1 MNRRLEGW
9 RLGLAVLVPAIILA
23 AAIWFLL
30 QALSGDDNTAVDTSN
45 LVPTST
51 PVPTVPAQ
59 SAELEEPTP
68 VPSPTP
74 LQLPT
79 PLPLPS
85 AEPTEVAAEPT
96 VAPTAA
102 PAPTSAPSQPSQP
115 SQPAGPTPTPTV
127 DASILVV
134 SCSGASFPISVAVD
148 EAIPQLTASVTPA
161 EAAANL
167 QFLWNFG
174 NNTVAG
180 APNSGTVM
188 YSAEGSYTIALAATD
203 RTTQEVTNVTCG
215 TVNVG
220 TTSGGGSTG
229 NQALTVSCQVRP
241 NDANVKWED
250 AETSDIMRVTVSWTP
265 ADTPLQLQYEFPI
278 PAPIVFSNDA
288 TSPDSLTFSF
298 SNKSA
303 VAKIFWR
310 DTASGDTGRTSC
322 PAFTDPPAASATAT
336 PTPTPTSSY
345 SNP

>member
-9 RLGLAVLVPAIILA
+9 RLGLAVLVPALILA

-30 QALSGDDNTAVDTSN
+30 QAVSGDDNTALDTSN

-51 PVPTVPAQ
+51 PVATSVPE
-59 SAELEEPTP
+59 SAEVASPTP

-74 LQLPT
+74 LELPT

-96 VAPTAA
+96 AAPTTA

-127 DASILVV
+127 DPSILVV
-134 SCSGASFPISVAVD
+134 TCSGASFPISVDVD
-148 EAIPQLTASVTPA
+148 EAIPQLLAVVTPA
-161 EAAANL
+161 EAASNL

-180 APNSGTVM
+180 APNSGNVT
-188 YSAEGSYTIALAATD
+188 YSSEGTYTITLAATD

-241 NDANVKWED
+241 AAAGVKWED
-250 AETSDIMRVTVSWTP
+250 ATVFDQMRVTVSWTP
-265 ADTPLQLQYEFPI
+265 ADTVLDLQYEFPI
-278 PAPIVFSNDA
+278 PEPIIFSNEASSGDNQTYIFTNQA
-288 TSPDSLTFSF
+288 
-298 SNKSA
+298 A
-303 VAKIFWR
+303 VARIFWR
-310 DTASGDTGRTSC
+310 NQATGDTGRTSC
-322 PAFTDPPAASATAT
+322 PAFSDPPTLVT
-336 PTPTPTSSY
+336 PVPTTY

>member
-9 RLGLAVLVPAIILA
+9 RLGIAVLLPALILA

-30 QALSGDDNTAVDTSN
+30 QALSGDDNTALDTSN

-51 PVPTVPAQ
+51 PVPTVAQQ
-59 SAELEEPTP
+59 SAAVVSPTP

-74 LQLPT
+74 LALPT
-79 PLPLPS
+79 PVPLPS

-96 VAPTAA
+96 AVPTTA

-134 SCSGASFPISVAVD
+134 TCSGATFPISVGVN
-148 EAIPQLTASVTPA
+148 EAIPQLEASVTPA
-161 EAAANL
+161 EAVSNL

-180 APNSGTVM
+180 ARNSGSVM
-188 YSAEGSYTIALAATD
+188 YSAEGTYTVTLAATD
-203 RTTQEVTNVTCG
+203 RTSQQVTNVTCG

-220 TTSGGGSTG
+220 TSSGGGSS
-229 NQALTVSCQVRP
+229 NAPLTVSCQVRP
-241 NDANVKWED
+241 ANANIEWED
-250 AETSDIMRVTVSWTP
+250 ATLADQMRVTVSWTP
-265 ADTPLQLQYEFPI
+265 NDTVLNLQYEFPI
-278 PAPIVFSNDA
+278 PEPIIFSNEASSGDNQ
-288 TSPDSLTFSF
+288 TYRFPNRSS
-298 SNKSA
+298 

-310 DTASGDTGRTSC
+310 NQATGDTGRTSC
-322 PAFTDPPAASATAT
+322 EAFTDPPSTYNQ
-336 PTPTPTSSY
+336 P
-345 SNP
+345 

>member
-9 RLGLAVLVPAIILA
+9 RLALAVLVPAIILA

-51 PVPTVPAQ
+51 PIPTSPAE
-59 SAELEEPTP
+59 SAEVGDPTP

-74 LQLPT
+74 LSLPT

-85 AEPTEVAAEPT
+85 PEPTEAAPAPT

-115 SQPAGPTPTPTV
+115 SQPSGPTPTPTV
-127 DASILVV
+127 DPSVLVV
-134 SCSGASFPISVAVD
+134 TCSGASFPISVDVD
-148 EAIPQLTASVTPA
+148 EAIPQLTAAVTPA
-161 EAAANL
+161 EAASNL

-180 APNSGTVM
+180 APNSGNVV
-188 YSAEGSYTIALAATD
+188 YNAEGTYTITLAATD

-220 TTSGGGSTG
+220 TAGSGGGSTG

-241 NDANVKWED
+241 AQSSIKWED
-250 AETSDIMRVTVSWTP
+250 AQITDQMRVTVSWTP
-265 ADTPLQLQYEFPI
+265 ADIELDLQYEFPI
-278 PAPIVFSNDA
+278 PEPIVFSNGA
-288 TSPDSLTFSF
+288 SSGDSLPYIF
-298 SNKSA
+298 NNQAA

-310 DTASGDTGRTSC
+310 NQATGETGRTSC
-322 PAFTDPPAASATAT
+322 PAFTEGPVIVT
-336 PTPTPTSSY
+336 PVPTSY
-345 SNP
+345 ANP